1 MIGNNILT
9 FEWKRREGGKGKTE
23 RDYLDFVIDGEPLS
37 EKIQG
42 DFVSC
47 LAWSDKE
54 DTEVVRRLLLKDE
67 TDFPNSRQSL
77 YGCAECGDLGCG
89 AVSAL
94 IEETTGDR
102 IVWRDFGYQN
112 NYEETVYFNYTELKL
127 FSFDKVEYEK
137 VIKNLFIK

>member
-1 MIGNNILT
+1 M
-9 FEWKRREGGKGKTE
+9 
-23 RDYLDFVIDGEPLS
+23 
-37 EKIQG
+37 
-42 DFVSC
+42 
-47 LAWSDKE
+47 
-54 DTEVVRRLLLKDE
+54 VRRLLLKDE

-77 YGCAECGDLGCG
+77 YVCAECGDLGCG

-112 NYEETVYFNYTELKL
+112 NYEETVYFNYTELKS
-127 FSFDKVEYEK
+127 FSFDKAEYEK